1 MTSDILS
8 VKVACKI
15 EEIRLQK
22 GLTQEELASDIGIS
36 RASLVN
42 MEAGRQA
49 ISLVRLFAFADSLG
63 IEAKELLPD
72 NKWYQKYKGK
82 KLRKEVRLVID
93 E

>member
-8 VKVACKI
+8 VKVACNI
-15 EEIRLQK
+15 EEVRLQK
-22 GLTQEELASDIGIS
+22 GLTQEELAGAIGLS

-49 ISLVRLFAFADSLG
+49 ISLVRLFEFALALEVDV
-63 IEAKELLPD
+63 KELLPD
-72 NKWYQKYKGK
+72 NNWYRAYKGK